1 MATRQPVGRRIAPDS
16 NAGFTLLEVITVL
29 VIIAVLATVAVSRF
43 QGDSGYAEYTARQR
57 LIAALRYV
65 QMQAMQDTRAGF
77 CHRIVFAYG
86 ANDGF
91 GPSTAS
97 YNPGDQSASCSTSI
111 DTDAPQNLQ
120 IDSSALSAKGVILS
134 SQEAFGATVAFIG
147 FDEDGGVLTNNYNCA
162 LSPPC
167 RITFSG
173 EAEVAVCVENS
184 GYIYAC

>member
-1 MATRQPVGRRIAPDS
+1 M
-16 NAGFTLLEVITVL
+16 VILGVMT
-29 VIIAVLATVAVSRF
+29 TVAVTRF

-86 ANDGF
+86 SNDGF
-91 GPSTAS
+91 GPATAS
-97 YNPGDQSASCSTSI
+97 YAPGNEAASCASAI
-111 DTDAPQNLQ
+111 DTDAPQQLQ
-120 IDSSALSAKGVILS
+120 LDASALSAKGVTLAS
-134 SQEAFGATVAFIG
+134 REAFGASVSFIG
-147 FDEDGGVLTNNYNCA
+147 FDNDGGVLTNNFNCA
-162 LSPPC
+162 LAPPC